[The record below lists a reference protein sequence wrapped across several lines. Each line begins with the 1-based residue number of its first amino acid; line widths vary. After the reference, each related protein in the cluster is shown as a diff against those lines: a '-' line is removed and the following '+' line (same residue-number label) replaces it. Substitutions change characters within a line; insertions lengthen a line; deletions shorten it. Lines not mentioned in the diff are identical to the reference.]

1 MSQKAFIAAFDQQA
15 HAAFKAGGLA
25 DAGSYTAPGS
35 SVAQPVQVFMS
46 YDVAVDGQGDQLV
59 TPRDEMHI
67 ICVADWR
74 PAVKARVRI
83 TADAETFELAKFLGL
98 DGSISRWV
106 VRRV

>member
-1 MSQKAFIAAFDQQA
+1 MSQRAFIAAFDQAA

-25 DAGSYTAPGS
+25 DDGTYTAPGS
-35 SVAQPVQVFMS
+35 SDAQPVQVYMN

-67 ICVADWR
+67 ICVGQWR
-74 PAVKARVRI
+74 PASKARVQI
-83 TADAETFELAKFLGL
+83 TADAETFELGKYLGF
-98 DGSISRWV
+98 DGSISHWV

>member
-25 DAGSYTAPGS
+25 DDGSYTAPGS
-35 SVAQPVQVFMS
+35 SDAQPVQVYMN
-46 YDVAVDGQGDQLV
+46 YDVAVDGQGDQLI

-67 ICVADWR
+67 VCVGAWR
-74 PAVKARVRI
+74 PAQKARVRI
-83 TADAETFELAKFLGL
+83 EEDAEVFELVKFLGF

>member
-25 DAGSYTAPGS
+25 DDGSYTAPGS
-35 SVAQPVQVFMS
+35 SDAQPVQLYMN
-46 YDVAVDGQGDQLV
+46 YDVAVDGQGDQLI

-67 ICVADWR
+67 ICVGSWR
-74 PAVKARVRI
+74 PAQKAHVRI
-83 TADAETFELAKFLGL
+83 DADAETFKLAKFLGF

-106 VRRV
+106 VSRV